1 MQTKLK
7 QELNNRLEYKYWIS
21 DYFLDEFRA
30 DMLPYMSYD
39 PYAASRP
46 EKQYT
51 VRSVYLDTRKMKSY
65 HEKMDGIRYR
75 NKYRIRGYNTLTDSS
90 QIFLEIK
97 QKNIDFISKTRVK
110 TSYSDFLKLKNSWNP
125 DEIDSYKNSE
135 IRQSADKFIFH
146 YLSENLIPITNV
158 TYDREAFFCNYAS
171 NLRIS
176 FDKAIRTRYPES
188 ISDIH
193 GDHNLTVCRPGYTVI
208 EIKFYQILP
217 AWVPAIVSKY
227 KLKREAISKYTMCV
241 DTLRKQ
247 HSLLTGTFS

>member
-21 DYFLDEFRA
+21 DYFLDDFRN

-39 PYAASRP
+39 PYAAIRP
-46 EKQYT
+46 DKHYT
-51 VRSVYLDTRKMKSY
+51 VRSIYIDTRKLRSY
-65 HEKMDGIRYR
+65 YEKLDGIRYR
-75 NKYRIRGYNTLTDSS
+75 NKFRIRGYNDLEKDSS
-90 QIFLEIK
+90 VFLEIK

-110 TSYSDFLKLKNSWNP
+110 TSFSDYKELLECWNP
-125 DEIDSYKNSE
+125 DQIASFSDSE
-135 IRQSADKFIFH
+135 IRKSADKFIFH
-146 YLSENLIPITNV
+146 YLSENLIPTANV

-176 FDKAIRTRYPES
+176 FDKSIRTRYPES
-188 ISDIH
+188 FSDIY

-217 AWVPAIVSKY
+217 AWVPAIVAKY
-227 KLKREAISKYTMCV
+227 KLKREAISKYTLCV

-247 HSLLTGTFS
+247 HSLLTGSFS

>member
-21 DYFLDEFRA
+21 DQYLDEFRA
-30 DMLPYMSYD
+30 DLLPYMSND

-51 VRSVYLDTRKMKSY
+51 VRSVYLDTRKMESY
-65 HEKMDGIRYR
+65 HQKLDGIRYR
-75 NKYRIRGYNTLTDSS
+75 NKFRIRGYNTLDSS
-90 QIFLEIK
+90 SAVFLEIK

-110 TSYSDFLKLKNSWNP
+110 TPYQDFLKLLNSWNP
-125 DEIDSYKNSE
+125 DEIESYKKPDV
-135 IRQSADKFIFH
+135 RQSADKFIFH
-146 YLSENLIPITNV
+146 YLSENLMPVTNV

-227 KLKREAISKYTMCV
+227 KLRREAISKYTMCV

-247 HSLLTGTFS
+247 HSLITGTFS